1 VQAYADAEVIM
12 LPKPPFNT
20 DARHEAGARVTGTL
34 AVDTHTAM
42 APDDIRFGSLK
53 EDRGWYFVEYSPPM
67 ANYRFSLLQLSVVE
81 ARDAQALAMESEA
94 REWLNRYPVPVMVT
108 AFSADG
114 SVFSLKGVRPINN
127 LMAWLEPAE
136 SQPVFRW
143 ELVEN
148 DVLPDIALSREF
160 LEEIFANV
168 PSKTGREIQEDV
180 AKLVAARKVGW
191 WLVFV
196 WAILVPLGV
205 AVLEWWSDLLGLVVL
220 GYAFV
225 KAAIQALRLTG
236 HLPKSTRQREKE
248 AEDLKMRHHHYH
260 CERNPEAFERL
271 KVENFRREEIART
284 KAEALALKAQARNV
298 PSDG

>member
-1 VQAYADAEVIM
+1 
-12 LPKPPFNT
+12 
-20 DARHEAGARVTGTL
+20 
-34 AVDTHTAM
+34 M

-67 ANYRFSLLQLSVVE
+67 ANYRFSMLQLSVVE
-81 ARDAQALAMESEA
+81 ARDAQTIATAMESEA
-94 REWLNRYPVPVMVT
+94 REWLSRYPVPVMAT

-114 SVFSLKGVRPINN
+114 SVLSLKGVRPIDN

-136 SQPVFRW
+136 SQPVLRW

-148 DVLPDIALSREF
+148 DALPDVALNREF
-160 LEEIFANV
+160 LEEVFAGV
-168 PSKTGREIQEDV
+168 PFKTGRKIQEDV
-180 AKLVAARKVGW
+180 AKYVAAQKVGW

-196 WAILVPLGV
+196 WAVLVPLGV

-236 HLPKSTRQREKE
+236 HLPKTTRQREKE
-248 AEDLKMRHHHYH
+248 AEQLKMRHHHYH
-260 CERNPEAFERL
+260 CERNPEAFESL
-271 KVENFRREEIART
+271 KAENFRREEIERT
-284 KAEALALKAQARNV
+284 KAEAVALKAQARNA